1 MKKMEE
7 LKKKVQENKGAI
19 VATAGLGLCRAS
31 YAGIVIWEKKTFKT
45 VTVKDWKKLT
55 GQSTFD
61 ELLDKKIVGS
71 FATVEYEDGTIG
83 VIQNVLD
90 VAEKLIEQSPKE
102 V

>member
-1 MKKMEE
+1 MEKKKE
-7 LKKKVQENKGAI
+7 LKKKLQENKGGLI
-19 VATAGLGLCRAS
+19 ATAGLVTCV
-31 YAGIVIWEKKTFKT
+31 AGYIGILVWEHKTFKT
-45 VTVKDWKKLT
+45 VPVKDWQKMT

-83 VIQNVLD
+83 IVRDILA
-90 VAEKLIEQSPKE
+90 VADKLIEQSPKE